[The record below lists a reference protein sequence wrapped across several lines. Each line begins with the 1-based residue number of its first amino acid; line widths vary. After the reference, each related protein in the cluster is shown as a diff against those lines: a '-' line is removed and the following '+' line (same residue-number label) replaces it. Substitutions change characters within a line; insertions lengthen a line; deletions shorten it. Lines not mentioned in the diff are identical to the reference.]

1 MAKREHW
8 GSRIGFILAASG
20 SAVGIGNIWKYPHMA
35 GQNGGAAFTLVY
47 LACILIVGLSIVIAE
62 FVIGRKTQLSP
73 VGAFEKLAPGTNWKG
88 VGLLGVASAFVIL
101 SFYGVVGGWIIRY
114 GYLAMM
120 GGFSSLQP
128 GIEVSFPQNTVIDSH
143 ESFTVTKYESLNNA
157 QNVFQFSG
165 DMVSVEESIMAK
177 DTAHNLV
184 SLDSLSIIVK
194 DITYSQSKEGKIVGY
209 EKIDFFN
216 SSNSSVDLS
225 DIVLKSNSDAA
236 HKEFKSFHTSTWN
249 PIFWQ
254 ILFMAL
260 CVWVIVNGVKGGIEK
275 WSKIMMPLIVV
286 LLAVLAVRGMTLAG
300 GMKGISFLFNPRF
313 EDLTASAI
321 VLALGHSFFTVSLG
335 MGTMITYGSYLD
347 RKQNLLNS
355 AVWVIAL
362 DTAIAMLAG
371 IAIFTTVF
379 ALGANPAEGPG
390 LIFVVLPSVFSQLAG
405 GTLWGT
411 MFFVLLFMAALTS
424 AISILEVV
432 TAYFIDQKGWSRK
445 KATIQFGAVITIVG
459 VFCSLS
465 MGGGINITEFLGMPF
480 FDVMDYL
487 SAKYMLPIGG
497 MLTAIFI
504 LRKWGIP
511 NFMAELKIGME
522 NANISPRLV
531 QVVLTIAAA
540 VVAFIIFNEVYAE
553 IFGKALIG

>member
-1 MAKREHW
+1 MSQNREQW
-8 GSRIGFILAASG
+8 GSKLGFILAASG

-47 LACILIVGLSIVIAE
+47 LACIFVVGLSIVIAE

-73 VGAFEKLAPGTNWKG
+73 VGAFEKLAPSTNWKW
-88 VGLLGVASAFVIL
+88 VGFLGVASAFVIL
-101 SFYGVVGGWIIRY
+101 SFYGVVGGWVLKYVIVSIT
-114 GYLAMM
+114 
-120 GGFSSLQP
+120 GGFNELAGDP
-128 GIEVSFPQNTVIDSH
+128 AAAG
-143 ESFTVTKYESLNNA
+143 
-157 QNVFQFSG
+157 NVFNTF
-165 DMVSVEESIMAK
+165 IT
-177 DTAHNLV
+177 DTW
-184 SLDSLSIIVK
+184 SPIIYQV
-194 DITYSQSKEGKIVGY
+194 
-209 EKIDFFN
+209 F
-216 SSNSSVDLS
+216 
-225 DIVLKSNSDAA
+225 
-236 HKEFKSFHTSTWN
+236 
-249 PIFWQ
+249 
-254 ILFMAL
+254 FMAF

-286 LLAVLAVRGMTLAG
+286 LLAVLAVRGMTLEG

-313 EDLTASAI
+313 EDLTASSI

-335 MGTMITYGSYLD
+335 MGTMITYGSYLN

-465 MGGGINITEFLGMPF
+465 MGGGVNITEFLGMPF

-504 LRKWGIP
+504 LRKWGIS
-511 NFMAELKIGME
+511 NYMAELKSGMGDT
-522 NANISPRLV
+522 NISSRLV